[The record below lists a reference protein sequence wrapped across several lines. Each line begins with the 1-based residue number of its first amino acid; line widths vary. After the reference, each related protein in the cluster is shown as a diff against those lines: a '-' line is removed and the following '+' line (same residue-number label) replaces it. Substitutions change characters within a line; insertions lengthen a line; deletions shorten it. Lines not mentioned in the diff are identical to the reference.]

1 MKKTV
6 YCSMAV
12 LVVMGAIL
20 SACTK
25 NEAAGQDPEISDN
38 IVTVTTTIGLVENNA
53 TKALNID
60 YGEKK
65 AEKTFGAGEQVALV
79 YEKTDGNKTRAVA
92 TAANISLDGKSASFT
107 FKLVNPKASQIVS
120 YHYPA
125 SVADDA
131 GKITIPISAQDGS
144 LSNVNL
150 LDYAYAEGAL
160 SGATLPASIKLENQ
174 FAIVDFTLKNNTAG
188 LRTDITGTITGMT
201 INDGTNDYYI
211 TRGAG
216 AAHIYV
222 VMMPFADKTLTI
234 TATDGVKNYSKTL
247 SGKTYAK
254 NNFYQ
259 QGLLVMDSE
268 KAGNGFTIN
277 KERTKVL
284 FSQGNLQATY
294 TDGTWTWAFAEHQ
307 WDFIGGWNGTETP
320 RIETSN
326 NHLTEEGTLPANGTV
341 DLFGWVG
348 KSSTWGGVLQYGL
361 TCSEATGNNDGY
373 GSVGGESLKSDW
385 GKVTISNGGVYTW
398 RPLTGNV
405 NGEWDYIFS
414 KRTSGASVNC
424 TANAHYTYATINSD
438 GTPVNGMIL
447 FPDGCIIHP
456 SSATWGGID
465 GPGYDPT
472 SCTTA
477 QWAHLAE
484 LGCVFLPAAGYRSK
498 ASVVNSVVSGA
509 GASGYYWSSSSSTDN
524 NAIAYSVYFD
534 AGTRDSARKYG
545 RDGGFSVRLVREL

>member
-1 MKKTV
+1 MKMMVK
-6 YCSMAV
+6 YDMAA

-20 SACTK
+20 SGCAK
-25 NEAAGQDPEISDN
+25 QEAAEPETKDN
-38 IVTVTTTIGLVENNA
+38 MVTVTTTIGLGENDA

-60 YGEKK
+60 YVNKK
-65 AEKTFGAGEQVALV
+65 AEKTFGEGEQVALV

-92 TAANISLDGKSASFT
+92 TAQNISLDGKSASFT
-107 FKLVNPKASQIVS
+107 FTLVNPKASQTVS

-125 SVADDA
+125 SLADDA
-131 GKITIPISAQDGS
+131 GKITINISAQGGS
-144 LSNVNL
+144 LSDVNL
-150 LDYAYAEGAL
+150 LDYAYAEGEFTGSAL
-160 SGATLPASIKLENQ
+160 PGSINLENQ
-174 FAIVDFTLKNNTAG
+174 FAIVAFTLLNNTAG
-188 LRTDITGTITGMT
+188 LQTDITGTITDMT

-211 TRGAG
+211 TRAAAAG
-216 AAHIYV
+216 PIYV
-222 VMMPFADKTLTI
+222 VMMPFADKNLTI
-234 TATDGVKNYSKTL
+234 TATAGAKNYSKTL

-259 QGLLVMDSE
+259 QGLLLMDDE

-277 KERTKVL
+277 IEGTKVL

-294 TDGTWTWAFAEHQ
+294 TDGTWTWTFAEHQ
-307 WDFIGGWNGTETP
+307 WDIIGGWNGTGDKIT
-320 RIETSN
+320 TSN
-326 NHLTEEGTLPANGTV
+326 NHLTEAGTLPANGTV

-348 KSSTWGGVLQYGL
+348 KSSNWGGVLQYGL
-361 TCSEATGNNDGY
+361 TCSEATGANDGY
-373 GSVGGESLKSDW
+373 GSVAGESLKSDW
-385 GKVTISNGGVYTW
+385 GKVTITNGGGYTW